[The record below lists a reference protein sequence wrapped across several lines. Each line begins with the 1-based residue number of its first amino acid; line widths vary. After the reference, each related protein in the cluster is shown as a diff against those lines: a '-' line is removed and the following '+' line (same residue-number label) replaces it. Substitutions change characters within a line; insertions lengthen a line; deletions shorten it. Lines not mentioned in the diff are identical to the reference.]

1 MLGSAIPLRRLWRPT
16 LAVAGP
22 TLVVLLALWA
32 LDDLPGR
39 TAIVAILLAVV
50 GTGFAVRILLSD
62 LAAIGEYA
70 TAVTTDTDARRP
82 RLVFGDTLVP
92 LVAGIRRLS
101 RAGIAAGQ
109 SRDGASRTSGLDR
122 LPDPVLMLDANRQ
135 VVRDN
140 AAARELLGPS
150 LAGRD
155 LAAVLRNPAILE
167 AVDAVLEGE
176 EAIVDVEFSFQ
187 VPVERHFSARIAR
200 ISDTDQQ
207 PVAVVIALH
216 DLTVLKRAEEMRSDF
231 VANASHELRTP
242 ISVLLGCIQTLR
254 GSARDDPEAQ
264 AEFIGLME
272 GQAERMARLVDD
284 LLSLSRIEM
293 NEHAVPTRPVSLR
306 QIAAQVVNDLQIK
319 AEVQGIRIETE
330 FSADLPDVPGDKD
343 DLYRALQN
351 LVDNALKYAAEDST
365 VTISA
370 RPASEDQLSQLSRNA
385 RYVAVSVKDRGEGI
399 APQHLPRL
407 TERFYRVDTARSRQ
421 LGGTGLGL
429 AIVKHVVNRH
439 RGVLLIDSV
448 LGEGSTFTIVLPSLA
463 ESAAAKPVQLPP
475 PRPDANAPES
485 A

>member
-1 MLGSAIPLRRLWRPT
+1 
-16 LAVAGP
+16 
-22 TLVVLLALWA
+22 
-32 LDDLPGR
+32 
-39 TAIVAILLAVV
+39 
-50 GTGFAVRILLSD
+50 
-62 LAAIGEYA
+62 
-70 TAVTTDTDARRP
+70 
-82 RLVFGDTLVP
+82 
-92 LVAGIRRLS
+92 
-101 RAGIAAGQ
+101 
-109 SRDGASRTSGLDR
+109 
-122 LPDPVLMLDANRQ
+122 MLDANRQ

-319 AEVQGIRIETE
+319 AEAQGIRIETE

-439 RGVLLIDSV
+439 RGVLLIYSV